1 MEKSQNTKVNISIMM
16 VQFTW
21 ETLFKIKER
30 EKEECI
36 IQMARFM
43 KVFGL
48 TIYKINKANI
58 STLMETFMKVSLRR
72 AR

>member
-30 EKEECI
+30 EKEECFYSEGGV
-36 IQMARFM
+36 R
-43 KVFGL
+43 GG
-48 TIYKINKANI
+48 
-58 STLMETFMKVSLRR
+58 
-72 AR
+72 